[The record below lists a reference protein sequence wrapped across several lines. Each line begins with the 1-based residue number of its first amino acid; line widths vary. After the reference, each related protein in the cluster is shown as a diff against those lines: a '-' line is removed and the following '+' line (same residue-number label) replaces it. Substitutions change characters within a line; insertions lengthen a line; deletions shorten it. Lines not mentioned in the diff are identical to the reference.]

1 MRDDLLFYYERE
13 LTYIRKMA
21 LQFSEKYPRIASRL
35 QLEPDKCEDPH
46 VERLLE
52 GFAFLAARVHLKI
65 DDDFPEISEAM
76 MSVIYPQFVRPIPSM
91 SIVEFQLDGKITTG
105 YPIPRN
111 STLSSKPVQG
121 FRCKFRTCYDTTLW
135 PLNVVAAEWKAPDRL
150 KVPIPGTNAA
160 GALRLELQ
168 CQPDVVFPKL
178 RTPKGAGEGEPLN
191 RLRFYLNGD
200 SSVVNTLYELLCA
213 NLMRIVIRDPSTT
226 RVKPVTLPASAL
238 KPVGFG
244 EDEAVIPYSSRSFL
258 GYRLLQEYFTFPEK
272 FLFMDL
278 EGLAEVW
285 PNGFKDRVEVIFLI
299 SSFEPDY
306 QQRLELGIDHRTF
319 RLSCCP
325 IINLFEQTAE
335 PILLNQRK
343 YEYPIVPDVRRPNA
357 VEVFSI
363 DKVMILNPQTHE
375 TINFEPFYSFQ
386 HGREKQENFWLAKRR
401 PSGRPHDEG
410 TEVDIALCDLSQ
422 RPLDIDTDALTL
434 KLTCTNR
441 DLPARL
447 PFGNEDGDFELE
459 ANASLK
465 RIIAL
470 HKPTTPIRPPMG
482 KSVMWRLISQLSLN
496 HLSLVEGGGRY
507 ALQQIL
513 QLYNFTDSAAARKI
527 IEGIL
532 DVQSERHFA
541 RVVSDAEISFARGTR
556 VKMLLDESQ
565 FVGNGVYLFA
575 SVIEYFLALYCTI
588 NSFSQ
593 LVVSTKQRREILHE
607 WLPRAG
613 RKVLM

>member
-21 LQFSEKYPRIASRL
+21 VQFSEKYPKIAARL

-46 VERLLE
+46 VERMLE
-52 GFAFLAARVHLKI
+52 GFSFLAARVHLKI

-91 SIVEFQLDGKITTG
+91 AVVEFQLDQDKGKVTTEF
-105 YPIPRN
+105 PIARG
-111 STLSSKPVQG
+111 SMLYSKPVNG
-121 FRCKFRTCYDTTLW
+121 VPCKFRTCYDTTLW
-135 PLNVVAAEWKAPDRL
+135 PVNVVAAEWKTPDRL
-150 KVPIPGTNAA
+150 TVPLGATVSGANAA
-160 GALRLELQ
+160 AALRLELL
-168 CQPDVVFPKL
+168 CLPDVLLPKL
-178 RTPKGAGEGEPLN
+178 GMPS
-191 RLRFYLNGD
+191 LRFYLNGE
-200 SSVVNTLYELLCA
+200 SGVVNTLYELLCA
-213 NLMRIVIRDPSTT
+213 NLLKIVVRDPTPGT
-226 RVKPVTLPASAL
+226 RVRPVTLPASAL
-238 KPVGFG
+238 KPVGFE
-244 EDEAVIPYSSRSFL
+244 EDHGVLPYSSRSFL

-272 FLFMDL
+272 FLFLDL
-278 EGLAEVW
+278 EGLDAVW
-285 PNGFKDRVEVIFLI
+285 STGFKDRAEVIFLM

-306 QQRLELGIDHRTF
+306 QQRMELGVSSRTF
-319 RLSCCP
+319 RLGCCP

-357 VEVFSI
+357 VEVFSV
-363 DKVMILNPQTHE
+363 DEVAILNPQTRE
-375 TINFEPFYSFQ
+375 IVNFEPFYSFR
-386 HGREKQENFWLAKRR
+386 HGRDQQDAFWLAKRR
-401 PSGRPHDEG
+401 PSERAHDEG
-410 TEVDIALCDLSQ
+410 TEVYLSLCDLSQ
-422 RPLDIDTDALTL
+422 RPLYPDKDALTVR
-434 KLTCTNR
+434 LTCTNR

-465 RIIAL
+465 RIVAL
-470 HKPTTPIRPPMG
+470 QKPTSPIRPPMG

-496 HLSLVEGGGRY
+496 HLSLIEGGRH
-507 ALQQIL
+507 ALQHIL
-513 QLYNFTDSAAARKI
+513 QLYNFTDSTVGRKI

-541 RVVSDAEISFARGTR
+541 RVVSDFDISFARGAR
-556 VKMLLDESQ
+556 VKMLLDEEQ

-575 SVIEYFLALYCTI
+575 SVMEYFLGLYCTV

-593 LVVSTKQRREILHE
+593 LVVSTKQRKEILRE
-607 WLPRAG
+607 WPPRAG